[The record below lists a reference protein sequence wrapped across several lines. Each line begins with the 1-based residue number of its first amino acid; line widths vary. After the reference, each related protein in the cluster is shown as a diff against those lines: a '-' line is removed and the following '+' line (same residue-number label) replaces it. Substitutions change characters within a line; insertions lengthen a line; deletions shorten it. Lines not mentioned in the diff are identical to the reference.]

1 MEIPRQ
7 KRAWVQVLVVAWGL
21 SLQAGAA
28 TPSFAADAPGPPTLT
43 LAGDPAIAFQG
54 GYIKFTEQ
62 VSGLVVGSRESKQL
76 FGMGDVLYVRVL
88 PDANV
93 KVGDRLTLYRP
104 TKQVYHPVTRASLG
118 RLMVVLGILQV
129 ATETK
134 ENVVST
140 RIERAFESI
149 SPGDLVMPFQLPPV
163 VPAKQTTSGPLT
175 GVIVD
180 FKQSRQVT
188 AQSEIIYIDRGET
201 DGVALGDR
209 FSVIRPGRRLS
220 LMTKNPDEVL
230 AEIKVIGMQPR
241 TATAYVVKS
250 TDAIHRGDIVSRM
263 PPPPSQPSPPSPVKE
278 VPKAEGAPPVVAKV
292 TPPEAPVPG
301 LALPK
306 GLEDVYFDFDKWALT
321 DQAKNTLTAQAEF
334 LKQNATATITIEGYA
349 DERGSTEYN
358 RILGEKRALEV
369 RRFLTQL
376 GVSNPITVISFG
388 KDKPLCTDL
397 DEACFAKNRRVHL
410 VVAGN

>member
-7 KRAWVQVLVVAWGL
+7 KREWVKVLIVAWGL
-21 SLQAGAA
+21 SLPVGAA
-28 TPSFAADAPGPPTLT
+28 TPSFAADAPAPPTLA

-54 GYIKFTEQ
+54 GYIKFSEQ

-76 FGMGDVLYVRVL
+76 FGMGDVLYIRVL

-104 TKQVYHPVTRASLG
+104 TKQIYHPVTRASLG
-118 RLMVVLGILQV
+118 QLMVVLGILQV
-129 ATETK
+129 ATESK

-149 SPGDLVMPFQLPPV
+149 SPGDLVMPFQLPPD
-163 VPAKQTTSGPLT
+163 VPAKQTTSVPLT

-263 PPPPSQPSPPSPVKE
+263 PPPPSPPSPVKE
-278 VPKAEGAPPVVAKV
+278 VPKAEGAPPAVAKV
-292 TPPEAPVPG
+292 TPPEAPA
-301 LALPK
+301 LAPPLPQE
-306 GLEDVYFDFDKWALT
+306 LENVYFDFDKWALS
-321 DQAKNTLTAQAEF
+321 DQTKKTLTAHAEF
-334 LKQNATATITIEGYA
+334 LKQNAQAAITIEGYA
-349 DERGSTEYN
+349 DERGSLEYN
-358 RILGEKRALEV
+358 RVLGEKRALEV
-369 RRFLTQL
+369 RRFLTEL
-376 GVSNPITVISFG
+376 GVSNPVTVMSYG
-388 KDKPLCTDL
+388 KTKPICTEA
-397 DEACFAKNRRVHL
+397 DEACYAKNRRVHL
-410 VVAGN
+410 VIAGS

>member
-21 SLQAGAA
+21 SLPAGAA
-28 TPSFAADAPGPPTLT
+28 TPSFAADAPAPPTLT
-43 LAGDPAIAFQG
+43 LAGDPAVAFQG
-54 GYIKFTEQ
+54 GYIKFSEQ

-76 FGMGDVLYVRVL
+76 FGLGDVLYVRVL

-104 TKQVYHPVTRASLG
+104 TKQVYHPVTRAPLG
-118 RLMVVLGILQV
+118 QIMVVLGILQV
-129 ATETK
+129 ATESK

-149 SPGDLVMPFQLPPV
+149 SPGDLVMPFQPPPE

-180 FKQSRQVT
+180 FKQLRQVT

-220 LMTKNPDEVL
+220 FMTKNPDEVL
-230 AEIKVIGMQPR
+230 AEIKVIGLQPR

-278 VPKAEGAPPVVAKV
+278 VPKAEGAPPAVAKV
-292 TPPEAPVPG
+292 TPPEASVPA
-301 LALPK
+301 LPLPK

-388 KDKPLCTDL
+388 KDKPVCTDL

-410 VVAGN
+410 VGAGN